1 MRVLSGFLFLVTAAG
16 ASPDIVR
23 RANDLYQRTDY
34 TGSLHV
40 LAGDPSPDAA
50 AYLLTGKNYFMSGDY
65 KKAVEFFEK
74 GLAISPASSE
84 YELWLGRAWGRRAET
99 GGWLMATSHAS
110 RARQCFEKAVA
121 LDPHNREAKNDL
133 FDFYLN
139 APGFLGGGMEKA
151 EAAATSIAG
160 ERPAEYEFEEAQ
172 IADRKKDYAAAEEHL
187 RRAMELAPSE
197 AGRIV
202 DLARYLAKRGRLKE
216 SDLLFEQASKMAPG
230 QPRIAFAEASAN
242 IENHRGMKR
251 ARALLQSYLHA
262 GLTPDDPPR
271 QEAEKLLRRAGGST
285 E

>member
-23 RANDLYQRTDY
+23 RASDLYQRTDY
-34 TGSLHV
+34 SGSLHV
-40 LAGDPSPDAA
+40 LSEDPSPDAA
-50 AYLLTGKNYFMSGDY
+50 AWLLTGKNYFMSGDY
-65 KKAVEFFEK
+65 KKA
-74 GLAISPASSE
+74 LAISPVNSE
-84 YELWLGRAWGRRAET
+84 YELSLGRAWGRRAET
-99 GGWLMATSHAS
+99 GNWLMATSHAS
-110 RARQCFEKAVA
+110 RTRQCFEKAVA

-139 APGFLGGGMEKA
+139 APGFLGGGTEKA
-151 EAAATSIAG
+151 EAAAKSIAG

-172 IADRKKDYAAAEEHL
+172 IADRKKDYATAEAHL

-197 AGRIV
+197 AGRVV

-216 SDLLFEQASKMAPG
+216 SDLLFEQAGKMAPD

-242 IENHRGMKR
+242 IENHRGMER
-251 ARALLQSYLHA
+251 ARALLESYLHA
-262 GLTPDDPPR
+262 SLTPDDPPR
-271 QEAEKLLRRAGGST
+271 QEAEKLLRRAGGSA

>member
-23 RANDLYQRTDY
+23 RASDLYQRTDY

-40 LAGDPSPDAA
+40 LAEDPSPDAD

-65 KKAVEFFEK
+65 KKAIEFFEK
-74 GLAISPASSE
+74 ALVISPASSE

-99 GGWLMATSHAS
+99 GSWLMAASHAS

-139 APGFLGGGMEKA
+139 APGFLGGGTEKA
-151 EAAATSIAG
+151 EAAAKSIAG

-172 IADRKKDYAAAEEHL
+172 IADRRKDYAAAEAHL

-197 AGRIV
+197 PGRVV

-216 SDLLFEQASKMAPG
+216 SDLLFEQAGKMAPD

-242 IENHRGMKR
+242 IENHRGIER

-262 GLTPDDPPR
+262 SLTPDDPPR